1 MASRSTDGKLSEHL
15 LSTPQMTLLLIIKYL
30 LIITLLQN
38 VADDNV
44 IFAEDDYIFADRD
57 TFAVYH
63 QTFDDHH
70 IFLILILVYGSL
82 RTP

>member
-1 MASRSTDGKLSEHL
+1 
-15 LSTPQMTLLLIIKYL
+15 MTLLLIIKYL

-57 TFAVYH
+57 TFAVDH
-63 QTFDDHH
+63 QTFADHQ
-70 IFLILILVYGSL
+70 FLY
-82 RTP
+82 